1 MPHDSLGTLTDPV
14 ILFFALGLLAGAVR
28 SNLEIPPQVTRF
40 LSLYLLMA
48 IGFKGGQAL
57 AVSGMGADTLTV
69 LGLALVVAMLIPLIG
84 YRVLRWRISAFDAAA
99 IAATYGSV
107 SAVTFVAASQ
117 FLTSRGDAPGG
128 HMTVALVLMET
139 PAIVMAV
146 VLANRARQRAAAA
159 ATAHA
164 VVPQLVGVGAEA
176 GAGMAAGGGD
186 RAAAA
191 PCGPAGPET
200 SGEHSGRGVGAVLRA
215 AFTEGSFVLI
225 LGSLVVGALSG
236 EAGGEAM
243 RPFVHDLFKGLLA
256 LFLLEMGLL
265 VSRQLREVRGISPFL
280 VCFALVMPLVGAT
293 VAFVLGAGAGLPTG
307 DLALLMVL
315 AASGSYIVVP
325 AIARFAIPEALPAR
339 YLTMSL
345 AITFPFNIVL
355 GIPLYHAVAGLVA

>member
-1 MPHDSLGTLTDPV
+1 MPHDSLDTLTDPV
-14 ILFFALGLLAGAVR
+14 ILFFALGLLAGAAR
-28 SNLEIPPQVTRF
+28 SNLEVPAQVTKF
-40 LSLYLLMA
+40 LSLYLLLA

-57 AVSGMGADTLTV
+57 AASGVDGETV
-69 LGLALVVAMLIPLIG
+69 LVLALAVALALVIPLIG
-84 YRVLRWRISAFDAAA
+84 YQVLRLRVSAFDAAA

-139 PAIVMAV
+139 PAIVVAV
-146 VLANRARQRAAAA
+146 VLANRARARLA
-159 ATAHA
+159 ATAPA
-164 VVPQLVGVGAEA
+164 TPARVPAPA
-176 GAGMAAGGGD
+176 GASGSAHDATDPSPADGED
-186 RAAAA
+186 
-191 PCGPAGPET
+191 GPD
-200 SGEHSGRGVGAVLRA
+200 SQRIGAVLRA
-215 AFTEGSFVLI
+215 AFTEGPFVLI

-243 RPFVHDLFKGLLA
+243 SPFVDDLFKGLLA

-265 VSRQLREVRGISPFL
+265 VSRQLREVRGISLFL
-280 VCFALVMPLVGAT
+280 VAFALVMPLVGAT
-293 VAFVLGAGAGLPTG
+293 LAFSVGAVAGLPVG

-325 AIARFAIPEALPAR
+325 AIARFAIPEALAAR

-355 GIPLYHAVAGLVA
+355 GIPLYHSVAGLVA

>member
-1 MPHDSLGTLTDPV
+1 MPHDSLDTLTDPV

-28 SNLEIPPQVTRF
+28 SNLEVPAQVTKF
-40 LSLYLLMA
+40 LSLYLLLA

-57 AVSGMGADTLTV
+57 AASGVDGETVLV
-69 LGLALVVAMLIPLIG
+69 LGLAVGLALVIPLIG
-84 YRVLRWRISAFDAAA
+84 YRVLRLRVSAFDAAA

-128 HMTVALVLMET
+128 HMTVTLVLMET
-139 PAIVMAV
+139 PAIVVAV
-146 VLANRARQRAAAA
+146 VLANRARARLA
-159 ATAHA
+159 ATAPA
-164 VVPQLVGVGAEA
+164 TPARVPAPAPA
-176 GAGMAAGGGD
+176 GAGGSVHD
-186 RAAAA
+186 A
-191 PCGPAGPET
+191 PAPSPADGKDGPD
-200 SGEHSGRGVGAVLRA
+200 SQRVGAVLRA
-215 AFTEGSFVLI
+215 AFTEGPFVLI

-243 RPFVHDLFKGLLA
+243 SPFVDDLFKGLLA

-265 VSRQLREVRGISPFL
+265 VSRQLREVRGISLFL
-280 VCFALVMPLVGAT
+280 VGFALVMPLVGAT
-293 VAFVLGAGAGLPTG
+293 LAFSLGAVAGLPVG

-325 AIARFAIPEALPAR
+325 AIARFAIPEALAAR

-355 GIPLYHAVAGLVA
+355 GIPLYHSVAGLVA